1 MNFVKNKCVFMQR
14 YKNLS
19 GDSGVY
25 GFEIGEDYIRVQF
38 ERALK
43 IYQYSYGKAGKPH
56 VDAMKE
62 LALIGKGLSSYIAG
76 NVRELYD

>member
-1 MNFVKNKCVFMQR
+1 MRR